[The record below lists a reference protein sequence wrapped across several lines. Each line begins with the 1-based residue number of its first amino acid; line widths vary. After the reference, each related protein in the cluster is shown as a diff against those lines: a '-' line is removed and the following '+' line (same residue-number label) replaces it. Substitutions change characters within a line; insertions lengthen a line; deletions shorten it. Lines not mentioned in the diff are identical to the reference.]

1 MFHRKI
7 DRLTDR
13 MADWVTDQLVDIL
26 VWDVIPLPL
35 IFRAE
40 VSAPYRKLKYQ
51 YAKEQ
56 LQRNFS
62 QASVFR
68 EKNRSTNEII
78 SFSNNQ
84 ISF

>member
-1 MFHRKI
+1 
-7 DRLTDR
+7 

-68 EKNRSTNEII
+68 ETNRSTNEII
-78 SFSNNQ
+78 FLSNNQ